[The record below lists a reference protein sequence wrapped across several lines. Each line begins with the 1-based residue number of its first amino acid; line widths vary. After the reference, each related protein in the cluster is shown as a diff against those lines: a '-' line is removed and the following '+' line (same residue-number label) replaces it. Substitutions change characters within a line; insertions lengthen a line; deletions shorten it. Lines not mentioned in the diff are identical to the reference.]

1 MQVSSFVQGT
11 IAALLFSFNPTAI
24 AFAQTLDAEVVSVG
38 DGDTLRASV
47 AGETVTVRLSC
58 IDAPETA
65 QTPWGLA
72 ARDRLK
78 QLLQQGD
85 RVELRVETT
94 DRYGRTVAEIFERGV
109 SVNLQLVEEGQA
121 VVYRKYLSGC
131 SETSDRYL
139 EAEAQ
144 ARDRRLGYWNQN
156 DPVMPWDFRKGERAT
171 NAPEQPQGVSQ
182 SFQQT
187 GNCDP
192 SYPDIC
198 LPSAPDLDCGE
209 IAHRNFRVVG
219 NDPHRFDRDRDGIG
233 CEG

>member
-1 MQVSSFVQGT
+1 
-11 IAALLFSFNPTAI
+11 ALLFSFNPTAI

-65 QTPWGLA
+65 QTPWGNQS
-72 ARDRLK
+72 RDRLK
-78 QLLQQGD
+78 QLLQRGD

-94 DRYGRTVAEIFERGV
+94 DRYGRTVAEIFERGA

-131 SETSDRYL
+131 SQTSDRYL

-144 ARDRRLGYWNQN
+144 ARDRYLGFWNQN
-156 DPVMPWDFRKGERAT
+156 DPVMPWDFRKGDRAT
-171 NAPEQPQGVSQ
+171 NAPEQPQGGSQ

-187 GNCDP
+187 GN
-192 SYPDIC
+192 
-198 LPSAPDLDCGE
+198 
-209 IAHRNFRVVG
+209 
-219 NDPHRFDRDRDGIG
+219 
-233 CEG
+233 